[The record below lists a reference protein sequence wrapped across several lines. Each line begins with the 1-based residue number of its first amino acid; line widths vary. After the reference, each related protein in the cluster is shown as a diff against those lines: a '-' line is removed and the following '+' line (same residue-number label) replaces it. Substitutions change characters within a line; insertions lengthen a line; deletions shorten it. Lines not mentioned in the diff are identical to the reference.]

1 MPPTVSIVVPCYNE
15 EGTIGFLLEAILG
28 QSFPRSELE
37 VVVAD
42 GISTDRTP
50 QVLSEFGKAHP
61 DLALRVV
68 ENGRQTIPSSL
79 NLAMREARGEFLVRL
94 DAHSVPIPEYVER
107 CVQDLRAGKGASV
120 GGVWKIEPGGTGWI
134 ARGIAVAASHRL
146 GAGDA
151 LYRLGAPAG
160 PVDTVPFGAFSRR
173 LFDQVQGFDET
184 LLTNE
189 DYEFNVRIRRLG
201 GVVWLDP
208 QIVSTYFARDTL
220 RGLAAQ
226 YWRYGFWKCK
236 MLLRYPNTIRWRQ
249 ALPPLFVGA
258 MLCMALAGIFWPP
271 ALTALA
277 LAAGTYF
284 VAILGAG
291 IAVGLRARDG
301 LLIPGSTLA
310 LATMHLAWGSGFLWS
325 LAKSLVRSD
334 G

>member
-15 EGTIGFLLEAILG
+15 EGTIGFLLEAILR
-28 QSFPRSELE
+28 QSFPRPEME
-37 VVVAD
+37 VVIAD
-42 GISTDRTP
+42 GLSRDRTRE
-50 QVLSEFGKAHP
+50 VISDFGKAHP

-94 DAHSVPIPEYVER
+94 DAHSIPIPEYVDR
-107 CVQDLRAGKGASV
+107 CVHDLRAGKGTNV
-120 GGVWKIEPGGTGWI
+120 GGVWKIEPGGSGWI
-134 ARGIAVAASHRL
+134 ARGIAAAASHPL

-160 PVDTVPFGAFSRR
+160 PVDTVPFGAFRR
-173 LFDQVQGFDET
+173 QLLDQVKGFDET
-184 LLTNE
+184 LLANE
-189 DYEFNVRIRRLG
+189 DYEFNVRIRRSG

-226 YWRYGFWKCK
+226 YWRYGYWKSR
-236 MLLRYPNTIRWRQ
+236 MLLRNPNTIRWRQ

-258 MLCMALAGIFWPP
+258 MMCMALGAIFWPP
-271 ALTALA
+271 ALRAFVLA
-277 LAAGTYF
+277 TCIYF
-284 VAILGAG
+284 VAIFGAG
-291 IAVGLRARDG
+291 IAAGLRAREG
-301 LLIPGSTLA
+301 LLILGSTVA

-325 LAKSLVRSD
+325 LATSLVESH